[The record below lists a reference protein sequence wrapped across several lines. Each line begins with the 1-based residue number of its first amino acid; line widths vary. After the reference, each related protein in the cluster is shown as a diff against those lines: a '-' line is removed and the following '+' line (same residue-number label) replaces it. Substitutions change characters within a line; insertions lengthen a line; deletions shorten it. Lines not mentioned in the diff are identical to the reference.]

1 MMGQPSLDVLMK
13 RADSRY
19 TLVVVAARRA
29 RELTDKEN
37 EGLIESGEKPV
48 TIALQ
53 EIAEDKIRYRSRKAR
68 G

>member
-1 MMGQPSLDVLMK
+1 MGQPSLDILMK

-19 TLVVVAARRA
+19 TLVVVAAKRA

-48 TIALQ
+48 TVALQ
-53 EIAEDKIRYRSRKAR
+53 EIAENKIRYRVRKAR